1 MTASLLAAALAAAM
15 SLMMLT
21 LNDHAR
27 SVNHQELAYAAAQA
41 QTERLMADCAS
52 GDCALPA
59 GTQACK
65 IGDST
70 LQVTA
75 ELPWKPRLWSGL
87 TPAVGRYLIH
97 LEIAANPL
105 LERLT
110 PCPT

>member
-1 MTASLLAAALAAAM
+1 MTAPLLAAALAAAM
-15 SLMMLT
+15 SLMMMT

-27 SVNHQELAYAAAQA
+27 SVNHQELAYAAAQT
-41 QTERLMADCAS
+41 QTEQLMADCAS

-65 IGDST
+65 IGDSA

-105 LERLT
+105 LETLAL
-110 PCPT
+110 CLD